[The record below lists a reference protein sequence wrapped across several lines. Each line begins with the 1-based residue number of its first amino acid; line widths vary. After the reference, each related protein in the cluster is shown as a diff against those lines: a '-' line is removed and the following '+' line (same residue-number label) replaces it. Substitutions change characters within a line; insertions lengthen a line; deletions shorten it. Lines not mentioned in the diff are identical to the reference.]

1 MSKTHQHE
9 QMSIVMAGHVDHGK
23 STVIGRLL
31 AETGALPQGK
41 LEQVRAQCR
50 RNAKPF
56 EYAFLLDALKD
67 EQAQGITIDV
77 ARCFFKTA
85 QRRYILID
93 APGHI
98 EFLKNMITGASR
110 ADAALLVIDAKEGIR
125 ENTKRHGY
133 MMSMLGLRQL
143 TVLVNK
149 MDLVNYDEVVFER
162 LRKDYT
168 EFLARLQI
176 HPVSFIPVSG
186 MQGDNIAASTG
197 AMPWY
202 KGPTVL
208 EQIDQ
213 FQSSRFPD
221 TLPFRLP
228 VQDIYK
234 FTEQD
239 DDRRIVAG
247 TIETG
252 SIAVG
257 DAVVFQPSGKS
268 SRIRSIEYF
277 NGPAKTRA
285 TAGEAPGF
293 TLDTQLYIKPGE
305 WMVRADEP
313 SPQVGTRLR
322 VNLFWM
328 NRAPMICGK
337 TYKLKLGALR
347 STVKLV
353 EILAVLDAAEI
364 GVDSAKEQ
372 VDRHDVAEVIL
383 ETPKPVAFDLISDI
397 EQTGRLV
404 IVDNF
409 EIAGAGIILAKA
421 EKVAAT
427 MEAST
432 LHQAGDHGQIT
443 KFAVSIT
450 ALTGVDDQDLPV
462 LKRLNSQNAIV
473 TMRTTAG
480 GEDEPVSLE
489 TAFRLLKEQ
498 GFILDYQ
505 I

>member
-1 MSKTHQHE
+1 
-9 QMSIVMAGHVDHGK
+9 
-23 STVIGRLL
+23 
-31 AETGALPQGK
+31 
-41 LEQVRAQCR
+41 
-50 RNAKPF
+50 
-56 EYAFLLDALKD
+56 
-67 EQAQGITIDV
+67 
-77 ARCFFKTA
+77 
-85 QRRYILID
+85 
-93 APGHI
+93 
-98 EFLKNMITGASR
+98 
-110 ADAALLVIDAKEGIR
+110 
-125 ENTKRHGY
+125 
-133 MMSMLGLRQL
+133 
-143 TVLVNK
+143 
-149 MDLVNYDEVVFER
+149 
-162 LRKDYT
+162 
-168 EFLARLQI
+168 
-176 HPVSFIPVSG
+176 
-186 MQGDNIAASTG
+186 
-197 AMPWY
+197 
-202 KGPTVL
+202 
-208 EQIDQ
+208 
-213 FQSSRFPD
+213 
-221 TLPFRLP
+221 

-268 SRIRSIEYF
+268 SRIRSVEYF
-277 NGPAKTRA
+277 NGPAKIRA
-285 TAGEAPGF
+285 SAGEASGF

-313 SPQVGTRLR
+313 ALQVGTRLR

-364 GVDSAKEQ
+364 GVDSAKQQ

-383 ETPKPVAFDLISDI
+383 ETPKPVAFDLIGDI

-421 EKVAAT
+421 ETVAT
-427 MEAST
+427 TSET
-432 LHQAGDHGQIT
+432 PLLDPAGAHGNT
-443 KFAVSIT
+443 SKFAVSII
-450 ALTGVDDQDLPV
+450 ALSGVDNPDSPA
-462 LKRLNSQNAIV
+462 LKRLISQNAIV
-473 TMRTTAG
+473 TMKTMGEGG
-480 GEDEPVSLE
+480 GEPASLE
-489 TAFRLLKEQ
+489 TVFKLLKQQ

>member
-1 MSKTHQHE
+1 MSKSHQHE
-9 QMSIVMAGHVDHGK
+9 QISIVMAGHVDHGK

-85 QRRYILID
+85 KRRYILID

-110 ADAALLVIDAKEGIR
+110 AEAALLVIDAKEGIR

-149 MDLVNYDEVVFER
+149 MDLVNYDEAVFER

-186 MQGDNIAASTG
+186 MQGDNIAAGTG

-208 EQIDQ
+208 EQIDR
-213 FQSSRFPD
+213 FQTSRFPD

-268 SRIRSIEYF
+268 SRIRSVEYF
-277 NGPAKTRA
+277 NGPAKIRA
-285 TAGEAPGF
+285 SAGEASGF

-313 SPQVGTRLR
+313 ALQVGTRLR

-328 NRAPMICGK
+328 NRAPMIRGK

-364 GVDSAKEQ
+364 GVDSAKQQ

-383 ETPKPVAFDLISDI
+383 ETPKPVAFDLIGDI

-421 EKVAAT
+421 ETVAT
-427 MEAST
+427 TSET
-432 LHQAGDHGQIT
+432 PLLDPAGAHGNT
-443 KFAVSIT
+443 SKFAVSII
-450 ALTGVDDQDLPV
+450 ALSGVDNPDSPA
-462 LKRLNSQNAIV
+462 LKRLISQNAIV
-473 TMRTTAG
+473 TMKTMGEGG
-480 GEDEPVSLE
+480 GEPASLE
-489 TAFRLLKEQ
+489 TVFKLLKQQ